1 MAVGH
6 LDLIR
11 IIEWEGEAGRGGG
24 GETDRQTD
32 KEKEKER
39 RLQTSKPMTGTALW
53 VRA

>member
-11 IIEWEGEAGRGGG
+11 IIEWEGEAGRGG
-24 GETDRQTD
+24 ETDRQTD

-39 RLQTSKPMTGTALW
+39 RLQTIKPMTGTALW